1 MKVGDL
7 VHNVDFDISDSPDL
21 GIILEIDSYGVG
33 PHRGLRPS
41 YLVQF
46 EDNADWCAEH
56 HLEVISESR

>member
-7 VHNVDFDISDSPDL
+7 VHNGDFDIVDSPDL
-21 GIILEIDSYGVG
+21 GIILEIDSKARDGTAK
-33 PHRGLRPS
+33 

-46 EDNADWCAEH
+46 EDNADWCAKH

>member
-21 GIILEIDSYGVG
+21 GIILEIDSKALIGTAA
-33 PHRGLRPS
+33 

-46 EDNADWCAEH
+46 EDNADWCARH
-56 HLEVISESR
+56 HLVVISESR

>member
-7 VHNVDFDISDSPDL
+7 VHNVDFDISESPDL
-21 GIILEIDSYGVG
+21 GIILDIDSYGAVSSAC
-33 PHRGLRPS
+33 RPR

-56 HLEVISESR
+56 HLEIVSESR

>member
-7 VHNVDFDISDSPDL
+7 VHNVDFDISESPDL
-21 GIILEIDSYGVG
+21 GVILEIDSSHIGM
-33 PHRGLRPS
+33 HGLRPS

-56 HLEVISESR
+56 HLELISESR

>member
-21 GIILEIDSYGVG
+21 GIILDID
-33 PHRGLRPS
+33 LRAQTGTAK

-46 EDNADWCAEH
+46 DDGTNWCAKH
-56 HLEVISESR
+56 HLEVVSESR

>member
-21 GIILEIDSYGVG
+21 GIILEIDSKA
-33 PHRGLRPS
+33 LRYTAK

-46 EDNADWCAEH
+46 EESAVWCAEH